1 MKASAVIYV
10 KRIAPMREFY
20 TQCLGFETAISSEGY
35 CILESDSLRLSLVA
49 VPDAIAATIPIE
61 TPPRRRANVPIK
73 LAFDVPVIDDVRTI
87 AASLGGRVD
96 PQTTEWEPSRD
107 DPLRRYR
114 SGGKRHSTAE
124 RGGSNRRRSS
134 SSSDRHASGMIDQ
147 RHPLFRADGGDQSE
161 LLRLGLKLGW

>member
-20 TQCLGFETAISSEGY
+20 TQCLGFETATSSEGY

-96 PQTTEWEPSRD
+96 PQTTEWS
-107 DPLRRYR
+107 L
-114 SGGKRHSTAE
+114 H
-124 RGGSNRRRSS
+124 
-134 SSSDRHASGMIDQ
+134 GMIHCDGIDPEGNVIQLLSAEDQ
-147 RHPLFRADGGDQSE
+147 ISASQ
-161 LLRLGLKLGW
+161 